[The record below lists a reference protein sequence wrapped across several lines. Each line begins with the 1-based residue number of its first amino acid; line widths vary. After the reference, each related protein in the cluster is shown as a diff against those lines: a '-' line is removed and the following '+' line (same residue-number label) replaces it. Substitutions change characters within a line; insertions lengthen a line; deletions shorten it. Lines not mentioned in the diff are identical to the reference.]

1 MTNPGFD
8 IVPVTAT
15 ITIDGV
21 RYSHTE
27 GVSSDNWTNGGDEYR
42 DMVRTTVRDR
52 LGLCLAREL
61 PVTVTDPQHD
71 EDGTPSER

>member
-1 MTNPGFD
+1 MTTPAFG

-27 GVSSDNWTNGGDEYR
+27 GVSADSWTNAGEDFR
-42 DMVRTTVRDR
+42 DAVRATARDR
-52 LGLCLAREL
+52 LGHCLTREL
-61 PVTVTDPQHD
+61 PVTIIEPGAD
-71 EDGTPSER
+71 EDGTPCT